1 MADLLDFTPVRILTA
16 DAAPGAAYT
25 VTFYLSGTTT
35 PATVYQDAGLSIPF
49 SSTIS
54 ADGNG
59 DFPAIYNGG
68 TALKAVI
75 QDALGGTVATV
86 DPVRRS
92 SLTATGAAGVSFAPT
107 IALPFTNVQAAIE
120 GSVAAAASGY
130 QTYGL
135 AVTGSATLLANIDA
149 TNIASGAYRFDAT
162 TIGTFPTQSAAANT
176 GIIETWRETSGSA
189 VMFLYDDTL
198 NVFWFRRMASSAWG
212 AWREVI
218 MSDQGSV
225 QGDILYR
232 GATNW
237 TRLAKG
243 TAAQV
248 LTMNGGA
255 TAPAWATAGVGGGQ
269 TWQDV
274 KASRALA
281 TTYTNSTGKPI
292 FVSIAVVW
300 GNATGSVTLTID
312 GIIVQKFWSNPDSS
326 DMSLSVSAIVPNG
339 STYSVAQTSNVAAGV
354 IEYWAELR

>member
-1 MADLLDFTPVRILTA
+1 MADLLDFTPVRILSA

-35 PATVYQDAGLSIPF
+35 PATVYQDAALSVPF
-49 SSTIS
+49 SATIS

-59 DFPAIYNGG
+59 DFPPIYNNG
-68 TALKAVI
+68 TALKAVLL
-75 QDALGGTVATV
+75 DASGGTVATV

-92 SLTATGAAGVSFAPT
+92 SLTATGAAGVTFSPT
-107 IALPFTNVQAAIE
+107 IALPFTDVQAAIE

-135 AVTGSATLLANIDA
+135 AVTGSATLLANLDA
-149 TNIASGAYRFDAT
+149 TNIASGTYRFDGT
-162 TIGTFPTQSAAANT
+162 TTGTFPTQSAAANT

-218 MSDQGSV
+218 MSDQGSAE
-225 QGDILYR
+225 GDILYR
-232 GATNW
+232 SASNW

-243 TAAQV
+243 TAGQV
-248 LTMNGGA
+248 LAQGA
-255 TAPAWATAGVGGGQ
+255 SAPAWATAGVGGGQ
-269 TWQDV
+269 TWQNV
-274 KASRALA
+274 KAARALG

-292 FVSIAVVW
+292 FVSVAVVW

-326 DMSLSVSAIVPNG
+326 DMSMSVSAIVPSG